1 MLKIRLQRFGKK
13 KFPIYRIS
21 VMHST
26 VKRDGKPVD
35 RIGFYNPHTKELVIN
50 KEKFEHWIKVGA
62 QMSETLSKLMT
73 KEITHNLAEGP
84 FKFIAETKA
93 AKLEKKAKLKE
104 KNTKIGKA
112 EKKRKEK
119 EAEAAAAA
127 TKAE

>member
-13 KFPIYRIS
+13 KFPIYRIC

-35 RIGFYNPHTKELVIN
+35 RIGFYNPHTKELVLN

-62 QMSETLSKLMT
+62 QMSDTVSKLM
-73 KEITHNLAEGP
+73 KKDVTHNLAEGP
-84 FKFIAETKA
+84 MKFVAQSRVVKE
-93 AKLEKKAKLKE
+93 EKKAKLKE
-104 KNTKIGKA
+104 LNTKIGKA

-119 EAEAAAAA
+119 EAEAAA
-127 TKAE
+127 KAE